1 MLLSFKCQ
9 MRTEDGIER
18 WGGIIPRFESHGSH
32 YEIRIESRS
41 GIMVVFGKTA
51 RGWFACM
58 PDQGAGCHLSDF
70 KDRFW
75 NTESLSSVLGEVDAV
90 TVAQAL
96 FVLADKIHI

>member
-1 MLLSFKCQ
+1 MPFYRKIDFRLIFH
-9 MRTEDGIER
+9 
-18 WGGIIPRFESHGSH
+18 RFLA
-32 YEIRIESRS
+32 I
-41 GIMVVFGKTA
+41 
-51 RGWFACM
+51 
-58 PDQGAGCHLSDF
+58 L